1 MKTKIFSFIL
11 LTALLITSCTPNNPQ
26 PNPTPSTPQTYS
38 VKYRFVCPSQC
49 FVYYR
54 NGTNGMNQLIDF
66 SGTGEWQVTMQS
78 SQQAYISAL
87 NGYGNANDQ
96 LLIEIYVDGVL
107 KSEAIGVGTGAN
119 PVCYFNL
126 P

>member
-38 VKYRFVCPSQC
+38 VKYRFVSTEECD
-49 FVYYR
+49 VYYTNETMGSNEV
-54 NGTNGMNQLIDF
+54 NGI
-66 SGTGEWQVTMQS
+66 SGIWDWNETMQS
-78 SQQAYISAL
+78 GDYAL
-87 NGYGNANDQ
+87 MGADKQNSGPAN
-96 LLIEIYVDGVL
+96 LLIEIYVNSVL
-107 KSEAIGVGTGAN
+107 KAYATGSGPWASLDAS
-119 PVCYFNL
+119 YYL